1 MSQRNL
7 ALVRRAYEL
16 FDTDLEGLLAL
27 VDPEIEWVSPH
38 SAIEPGPR
46 HGHRGVREA
55 FAATAE
61 AWEHP
66 THTPE
71 SSVEVGDKVLATI
84 TFRGHGRGSGMDAER
99 TEFHVWTL
107 KDGLIVEFD
116 WFYDRDEAFGALDLP
131 TAFDLSPPPAGSSGA
146 RPPAVAR
153 GRADI

>member
-1 MSQRNL
+1 MSQKNL
-7 ALVRRAYEL
+7 SLVRRAYEL
-16 FDTDLEGLLAL
+16 FDTDLEALLAL
-27 VDPEIEWVSPH
+27 VDPEIKWVSPH

-61 AWEHP
+61 AWQQP

-71 SSVEVGDKVLATI
+71 SSVDVGDKVLATI

-99 TEFHVWTL
+99 TEFHVWTVR
-107 KDGLIVEFD
+107 DGRVVEFD

-131 TAFDLSPPPAGSSGA
+131 AAPNVSPPPPGRAEREPAA
-146 RPPAVAR
+146 RPGGLAGA
-153 GRADI
+153 